1 MTDAPDD
8 SSRVAILLSTYN
20 GAPYLDTQLQSF
32 LTQTH
37 TNWSLHWRDDGSSD
51 NSVGLVT
58 RFSDGPGCGRCVRH
72 ASGERLGAPGS
83 FLTLL
88 RRSVASGS
96 VASGSVASQ
105 AAMFAFADQ
114 DDIWLPEKLARGVA
128 ALSDIPSGMP
138 GLYCAGHILVDDNLR
153 PIGHSPVVRRPPSFP
168 AAITQNIAQGC
179 TVMLNRA
186 AADLIAGSQP
196 PDQTWHDWWSY
207 LVVTAAGGRVVVDAA
222 ETMLYRQHGT
232 NQVGN
237 AGSLVQRGVGVFRRG
252 RRPFMSLV
260 RSHIEALN
268 RQPHLLTEASR
279 AQLAVIEKGLNGGY
293 HARLAALRLPGFRR
307 QSWPEDMVFRL
318 WFLLG

>member
-1 MTDAPDD
+1 MTRAGDD
-8 SSRVAILLSTYN
+8 SPLVAILLSTYN
-20 GAPYLDTQLQSF
+20 GSPYLDTQLQSF
-32 LTQTH
+32 LTQSH
-37 TNWSLHWRDDGSSD
+37 KNWALHWRDDGPSD
-51 NSVGLVT
+51 NSVALVT
-58 RFSDGPGCGRCVRH
+58 GFSEGPGCGRCVRH
-72 ASGERLGAPGS
+72 ASGERLNAPAS

-88 RRSVASGS
+88 RQSVASP
-96 VASGSVASQ
+96 
-105 AAMFAFADQ
+105 AAMFAFSDQ

-128 ALSDIPSGMP
+128 ALAGIPSGMP
-138 GLYCAGHILVDDNLR
+138 GLYCAGHILVDDSLR
-153 PIGHSPVVRRPPSFP
+153 PIGHAPVVRRPPSFP

-186 AADLIAGSQP
+186 AAELIAGSEP
-196 PDQTWHDWWSY
+196 ADQTWHDWWSY
-207 LVVTAAGGRVVVDAA
+207 IVVTASGGRVVVDPA

-237 AGSLVQRGVGVFRRG
+237 AGSLLQRGVGVFRRG

-260 RSHIEALN
+260 HSHINALH
-268 RQPHLLTEASR
+268 RQPHLLTDTSR

-293 HARLAALRLPGFRR
+293 RARLSALRLPGFRR